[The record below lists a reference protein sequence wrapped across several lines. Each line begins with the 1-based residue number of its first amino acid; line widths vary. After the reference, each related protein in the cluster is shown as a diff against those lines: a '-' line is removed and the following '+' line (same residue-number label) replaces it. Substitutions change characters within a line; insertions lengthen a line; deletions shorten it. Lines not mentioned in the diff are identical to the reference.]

1 MSLADVKFKEL
12 CRDVLENG
20 TSTEGQKNRPHW
32 EDGSTAYTIKQFGKV
47 IEYDLRKEFP
57 AITLRRTAIKSA
69 FDEIL
74 WIYQRKSN
82 NIKDLNSHI
91 WDQWANEYGS
101 IGKAYGYQAAKRHI
115 HRADSYP
122 LKEAFNNLESF
133 SRQNQIAILH
143 EYEEVLR
150 HGRDLDRVTVV
161 ITEFRDQVDMALYQL
176 KHEPFSRRIMLNL
189 WDFGELTEM
198 NLQPC
203 CWSCNFNVTD
213 EGGDK
218 LVLNMV
224 LNQRSSDILTANNW
238 NVVQYSLLL
247 MMFAQVSG
255 MVPGKLVHVM
265 TDAHIYDRH
274 VDIVKEL
281 IERPEYAAPKVTLNP
296 DIMDF
301 YKFTQNDVIVSD
313 YNFTEFKTK
322 IDVAI

>member
-12 CRDVLENG
+12 CKDILENG
-20 TSTEGQKNRPHW
+20 TSTEGQKNRPRW

-47 IEYDLRKEFP
+47 VEYDLRKEFP

-91 WDQWANEYGS
+91 WDQWANEDGS
-101 IGKAYGYQAAKRHI
+101 IGKAYGYQAAKQHL
-115 HRADSYP
+115 HRSDAYP

-133 SRQNQIAILH
+133 PRQHQIDILNV
-143 EYEEVLR
+143 YEDALQY
-150 HGRDLDRVTVV
+150 GRDLDSVT
-161 ITEFRDQVDMALYQL
+161 IIINKFKDQVDMVLWQL

-224 LNQRSSDILTANNW
+224 LNQRSSDVLTANNW

-255 MVPGKLVHVM
+255 MVPGKLLHVM

-274 VDIVKEL
+274 VGMIKEL

-296 DIMDF
+296 DITDF
-301 YKFTQNDVIVSD
+301 YKFTPDDVIVSD
-313 YNFTEFKTK
+313 YKFTAFNGK
-322 IDVAI
+322 IPVAV

>member
-1 MSLADVKFKEL
+1 MSLADIKFKEL

-20 TSTEGQKNRPHW
+20 TTTEGQKNRPHW

-91 WDQWANEYGS
+91 WDQWADRNGS
-101 IGKAYGYQAAKRHI
+101 IGKAYGYQVAKEHI
-115 HRADSYP
+115 HQIERSP
-122 LKEAFNNLESF
+122 LQEAFKNLENYQRNEQVNILNSYA
-133 SRQNQIAILH
+133 RAIACHANIDTISV
-143 EYEEVLR
+143 EIVR
-150 HGRDLDRVTVV
+150 R
-161 ITEFRDQVDMALYQL
+161 RDQVDTVLWQL
-176 KHEPFSRRIMLNL
+176 KNEPFSRRIMLNL
-189 WDFGELTEM
+189 WDFDDLIEM

-203 CWSCNFNVTD
+203 CWSCNLNVTD